1 MSNENLSQITA
12 YDVKTWEDKED
23 AVLSNFDPKVKIH
36 SPLGDFETASAME
49 EIVKLWQGAFPDLKV
64 NYFATISE
72 GDRVVRQW
80 SASGT
85 HLGDFLG
92 LEPSQKPIEY
102 QGCTIYKISNKKIV
116 EYWCYINMEE
126 IFAQLL

>member
-1 MSNENLSQITA
+1 MPDENLLQITA
-12 YDVKTWEDKED
+12 YETKTWESKED
-23 AVLSNFDPKVKIH
+23 IVVTNFHPNAVIH
-36 SPLGDFETASAME
+36 SPLGEFETASAME
-49 EIVKLWQGAFPDLKV
+49 EIVKVWQGAFPDLKV
-64 NYFATISE
+64 DYFATISE

-92 LEPSQKPIEY
+92 LEPTQRPIHY